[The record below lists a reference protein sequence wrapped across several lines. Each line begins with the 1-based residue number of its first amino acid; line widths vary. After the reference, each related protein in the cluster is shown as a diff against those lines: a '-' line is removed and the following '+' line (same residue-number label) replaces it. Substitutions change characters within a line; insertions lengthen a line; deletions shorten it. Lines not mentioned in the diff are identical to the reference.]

1 MQIVTDSGTDVYLSG
16 EELKKYNIHVVP
28 LVVTLGGN
36 SYKEGIDIQP
46 DKFYPMLEATD
57 ELPITSQPSAGD
69 FAKMYAD
76 LAKTDPDILSIHISS
91 GLSGTSASATAGAAM
106 VPQANVTVI
115 DTKTLSAPAG
125 WQVEVAARAAKA
137 GWKKDRI
144 LEAMKKIGDA
154 TDVVYT
160 LKELKYLIHGGR
172 ISHMKGL
179 LASLLNIKPMIGVE
193 KVKGTYVQYGMART
207 FNGAIH
213 GIGEYVAK
221 KFKKGSAL
229 RVQVLHSYNPEGA
242 QQLID
247 EMNSLFKCQWLPTGL
262 LSLVLGAH
270 VGKSMVGV
278 AFAPEEAFAGLPQ

>member
-1 MQIVTDSGTDVYLSG
+1 MQIVTDSGTDVFLSG
-16 EELKKYNIHVVP
+16 EELQKLNIHVVP
-28 LVVTLGGN
+28 LVVTLGGS
-36 SYKEGIDIQP
+36 SYKEGVDIQP
-46 DKFYPMLEATD
+46 EKFYPMLEATD
-57 ELPITSQPSAGD
+57 ELPVTSQPSAGD
-69 FAKMYAD
+69 FAKMYTD
-76 LAKTDPDILSIHISS
+76 LAKIDPDILSIHISS

-125 WQVEVAARAAKA
+125 WQVEAAARAAKA
-137 GWKKDRI
+137 GWNKDRI
-144 LEAMKKIGDA
+144 LEAMKKISDA

-213 GIGEYVAK
+213 GIGEYVSK
-221 KFKKGSAL
+221 KFKPGSSL

-247 EMNSLFKCQWLPTGL
+247 EMNKLFKCQWLPTGL

-278 AFAPEEAFAGLPQ
+278 AFAPEDAFAGLPQ